1 MSYMKKHVVKVLIID
16 SKKRCLLLF
25 RSRLHPLYGGQIDF
39 PEGLVNIHDFE
50 TALEACVR
58 ETYEETNIK
67 TADILLDGVE
77 FEIKSPIT
85 NKPDKLERNIKRALK
100 QAKNVIIDSSR
111 IKNMKDD
118 NLRRFLV
125 EKARNQKQIGE
136 LILITK
142 RGQII
147 DISALV

>member
-1 MSYMKKHVVKVLIID
+1 
-16 SKKRCLLLF
+16 
-25 RSRLHPLYGGQIDF
+25 
-39 PEGLVNIHDFE
+39 
-50 TALEACVR
+50 
-58 ETYEETNIK
+58 
-67 TADILLDGVE
+67 
-77 FEIKSPIT
+77 
-85 NKPDKLERNIKRALK
+85 
-100 QAKNVIIDSSR
+100 
-111 IKNMKDD
+111 MKDD

>member
-1 MSYMKKHVVKVLIID
+1 MSNKTQRGKVIIHAG
-16 SKKRCLLLF
+16 R
-25 RSRLHPLYGGQIDF
+25 RPWLHELRIADI
-39 PEGLVNIHDFE
+39 L
-50 TALEACVR
+50 ALAGHSVEFL
-58 ETYEETNIK
+58 EETNIK

-142 RGQII
+142 RCQII